1 MTRALLDATVLIAA
15 ADDDD
20 ADHDAGFEIV
30 REIDRGTLPT
40 GIVTNDALLE
50 TLNYVHERAGH
61 GAAVD
66 LLDRF
71 VRGAHFELPY
81 SPKKNYGVARSLFRD
96 SGRLNFGDS
105 MQTAFMRSR
114 EIEYMYSFDDDFD
127 SVDGITRLN
136 SAVNPYSPD

>member
-15 ADDDD
+15 TDQDDQ
-20 ADHDAGFEIV
+20 DHERGFEILRSV
-30 REIDRGTLPT
+30 DHGEVPT
-40 GIVTNDALLE
+40 GVITNDALLE
-50 TLNYVHERAGH
+50 TLNFVHERKGH
-61 GAAVD
+61 EAAVD

-81 SPKKNYGVARSLFRD
+81 NPKKNYGLARSLFRD

-105 MQTAFMRSR
+105 MQTAYMQSQG
-114 EIEYMYSFDDDFD
+114 IEYIYSFDDDFD

-136 SAVNPYSPD
+136 SAVNPLR